1 MIGPSHLVTVL
12 SPDRG
17 GDFLGGW
24 AGLGFCGGAGGVSD
38 VEVDIEG
45 IRIAGCNTQGT
56 SHTGSSS
63 LVWRLFAYGSGCGN
77 VVVRLRHVS
86 PTLSL
91 GYRPHDL

>member
-1 MIGPSHLVTVL
+1 MIGPSHRVTVL

-17 GDFLGGW
+17 GDFFGGW
-24 AGLGFCGGAGGVSD
+24 AGLGFCGDAGGVSA
-38 VEVDIEG
+38 VEVGIEG
-45 IRIAGCNTQGT
+45 VCLDGCSTHGASHAG
-56 SHTGSSS
+56 SPS